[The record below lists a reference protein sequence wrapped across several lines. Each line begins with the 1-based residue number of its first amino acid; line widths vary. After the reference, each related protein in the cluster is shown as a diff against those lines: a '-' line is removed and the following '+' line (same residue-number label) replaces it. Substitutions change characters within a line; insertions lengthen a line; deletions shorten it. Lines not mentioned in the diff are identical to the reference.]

1 MQYMNP
7 LVPEDLVALNEL
19 AKLTWAWELRYWTE
33 KGVEHGSFILN
44 ALDTKT
50 LTWYRVD
57 GATIAEAVDNFIIKI
72 TSKLPHLTIP
82 DFP

>member
-33 KGVEHGSFILN
+33 KELEHGSFILN
-44 ALDTKT
+44 ALDTKIMA
-50 LTWYRVD
+50 WHRVD

-72 TSKLPHLTIP
+72 TSELPHLTIP